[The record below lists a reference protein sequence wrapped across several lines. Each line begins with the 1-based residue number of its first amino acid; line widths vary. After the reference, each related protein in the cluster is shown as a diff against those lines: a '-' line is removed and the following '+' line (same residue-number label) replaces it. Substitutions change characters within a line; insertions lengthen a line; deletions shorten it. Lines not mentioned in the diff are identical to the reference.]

1 MIAKYGLPL
10 TDSDWVGL
18 PLRCGNFPG
27 VGKVEGLNAHSDSV
41 LLWGG
46 GASEVTLECGHEASP
61 YGETKRVKF
70 TRTSGMIDLLPQ
82 GTVLRE
88 VNWVGEAQNCVS
100 VNLPEGTVS
109 ALMGKQA
116 RGLDPEGEPQ
126 FCVFDAHVGDLV
138 RRLQFQAQGGQN
150 LGASYVQSLSLT
162 LATYVSARYGVDR
175 PEPTPARHWPKLPAD
190 ALATFVDE
198 NLASDIGLV
207 DLANL
212 TGFSPDYFA
221 KLFKRA
227 FGVSPHQY
235 LITRRIERAKA
246 MLSDEGV
253 ALSNVAADCGFASQ
267 AHLSTVFKRHT
278 GLSPSAY
285 RRSL

>member
-1 MIAKYGLPL
+1 
-10 TDSDWVGL
+10 
-18 PLRCGNFPG
+18 
-27 VGKVEGLNAHSDSV
+27 
-41 LLWGG
+41 
-46 GASEVTLECGHEASP
+46 
-61 YGETKRVKF
+61 
-70 TRTSGMIDLLPQ
+70 
-82 GTVLRE
+82 
-88 VNWVGEAQNCVS
+88 
-100 VNLPEGTVS
+100 
-109 ALMGKQA
+109 
-116 RGLDPEGEPQ
+116 
-126 FCVFDAHVGDLV
+126 
-138 RRLQFQAQGGQN
+138 